1 MSSEHASPA
10 APPGAG
16 TTNGHTNGHARKHEV
31 RESITI
37 RFAGDSG
44 DGMQLAGTRFT
55 DTSALLGNDIATF
68 PDFPAEIRA
77 PAGTLAGV
85 SGFQVHFSST
95 DIHTPG
101 DALDTL
107 VVMNAAALKTNI
119 KDLQP
124 GGILVVNTDGFE
136 TSDLK
141 KANYKVN
148 PLDDG
153 SLKGYR
159 VVRVSVAKLTIE
171 AVKDCGLTPREQDRC
186 KNFFALG
193 LVYWMYERPLE
204 ATLKWI
210 KEKFGKKPEHMPV
223 LKANTQ
229 ALKAGY
235 NYGETVEMLPVQ
247 YQVAK
252 AQIAPGTYRKITG
265 NDAAVLGL
273 VAAGQLANKTLV
285 YAGYP
290 ITPASAIL
298 EGLSEMRRFGVKTF
312 QAEDE
317 IAAAGVAMG
326 ASYGGAIGVTGT
338 SGPGICLKSE
348 AINLAVMTELPLII
362 VNVQRGGPSTGLP
375 TKTEQSDLLQAMYG
389 RNGDTPV
396 AIVAPQSPVDCFD
409 MAIEAVR
416 IATRF
421 MCPVFYLSDG
431 YIANGSEPWKIPN
444 AANLPKIEITHPTGP
459 NSEGTNLA
467 HESGDPDAGGAG
479 KFLPYKRDEYLSRPW
494 AVPGTPGLEHRIG
507 GIEKQDVTGNIN
519 YEPANHQHMTD
530 TRAKKIENIAH
541 TIPDLEV
548 TGPQDADLLVIGWGG
563 TYGSIT
569 TAVERAR
576 RKGLKVAQAH
586 FRYLNPMP
594 KNTEAVLKRF
604 KKILVPELNSGQL
617 CWLLRAKYL
626 APAEGLNKVQG
637 KPFLVSEIETAIEKA
652 LGLAPA

>member
-1 MSSEHASPA
+1 MSSDNGSASSATSQPTV
-10 APPGAG
+10 G
-16 TTNGHTNGHARKHEV
+16 TNGHTRKHEIV
-31 RESITI
+31 ESVTI

-107 VVMNAAALKTNI
+107 VVMNAAALKTNL

-141 KANYKVN
+141 KANYKTN
-148 PLDDG
+148 PLEDG
-153 SLKGYR
+153 SLKGYKVIR
-159 VVRVSVAKLTIE
+159 VAVAKLTIE

-204 ATLKWI
+204 VTLKWI

-235 NYGETVEMLPVQ
+235 NYGETVEILPVQ

-252 AQIAPGTYRKITG
+252 AQISPGTYRKITG
-265 NDAAVLGL
+265 NDAAVLGF
-273 VAAGQLANKTLV
+273 VAASQLAKKTLV
-285 YAGYP
+285 YASYP
-290 ITPASAIL
+290 ITPASPIL
-298 EGLSEMRRFGVKTF
+298 EGLAEMRRFGVKTF

-317 IAAAGVAMG
+317 IAACGVAMG
-326 ASYGGAIGVTGT
+326 ASYGGAIGITGT
-338 SGPGICLKSE
+338 SGPGVCLKSE
-348 AINLAVMTELPLII
+348 AINLAVMTELPLVI
-362 VNVQRGGPSTGLP
+362 VDVQRGGPSTGLP
-375 TKTEQSDLLQAMYG
+375 TKTEQSDLLQAMFG
-389 RNGDTPV
+389 RNGDSPV

-409 MAIEAVR
+409 MAVEAVR

-431 YIANGSEPWKIPN
+431 YIANGSEPWRIPN
-444 AANLPKIEITHPTGP
+444 AADLKPIVITHPTQP
-459 NSEGTNLA
+459 NSEGTNLS
-467 HESGDPDAGGAG
+467 HESGEEGGNAG
-479 KFLPYKRDEYLSRPW
+479 KFLPYKRDNFLSRPW
-494 AVPGTPGLEHRIG
+494 AIPGTPGLEHRIG

-519 YEPANHQHMTD
+519 YEPANHEHMTH
-530 TRAKKIENIAH
+530 TRWKKIENIAH
-541 TIPDLEV
+541 TIPDLDV
-548 TGPQDADLLVIGWGG
+548 VGPDDAELLVVGWGG

-594 KNTEAVLKRF
+594 KNTEAVMKRF
-604 KKILVPELNSGQL
+604 KKILVPELNTGHL

-626 APAEGLNKVQG
+626 APATGLNKVQG
-637 KPFLVSEIETAIEKA
+637 KPFLVSEIEVAIEKA
-652 LGLAPA
+652 LS

>member
-1 MSSEHASPA
+1 MSSEKGSPA
-10 APPGAG
+10 ASQPGVG
-16 TTNGHTNGHARKHEV
+16 TTGGTNGTANGHTNGHPRKHEV
-31 RESITI
+31 RESVTI

-101 DALDTL
+101 DDLDTL

-159 VVRVSVAKLTIE
+159 LIRVAVAKLTIKAVEEFKLSPKE
-171 AVKDCGLTPREQDRC
+171 ADRC

-193 LVYWMYERPLE
+193 LVYWLYERPLE
-204 ATLKWI
+204 VTAKWI
-210 KEKFGKKPEHMPV
+210 REKFAKNQQYV
-223 LKANTQ
+223 NANTA

-247 YQVAK
+247 YLVAK

-265 NDAAVLGL
+265 NEATVLGL
-273 VAAGQLANKTLV
+273 VAASQLANKTLV

-290 ITPASAIL
+290 ITPASSIL
-298 EGLSEMRRFGVKTF
+298 EGLTEMRRFGVKTF

-348 AINLAVMTELPLII
+348 AINLAVMTELPLVI

-375 TKTEQSDLLQAMYG
+375 TKTEQSDLLQAMFG
-389 RNGDTPV
+389 RNGDSPV

-431 YIANGSEPWKIPN
+431 YIANGSEPWKIP
-444 AANLPKIEITHPTGP
+444 AVASLPKIEITHPTKP
-459 NSEGTNLA
+459 NSEGWTEPGA
-467 HESGDPDAGGAG
+467 RGSGDPVNRGRG
-479 KFLPYKRDEYLSRPW
+479 
-494 AVPGTPGLEHRIG
+494 
-507 GIEKQDVTGNIN
+507 
-519 YEPANHQHMTD
+519 
-530 TRAKKIENIAH
+530 
-541 TIPDLEV
+541 
-548 TGPQDADLLVIGWGG
+548 
-563 TYGSIT
+563 
-569 TAVERAR
+569 
-576 RKGLKVAQAH
+576 
-586 FRYLNPMP
+586 
-594 KNTEAVLKRF
+594 
-604 KKILVPELNSGQL
+604 
-617 CWLLRAKYL
+617 
-626 APAEGLNKVQG
+626 
-637 KPFLVSEIETAIEKA
+637 
-652 LGLAPA
+652 

>member
-1 MSSEHASPA
+1 MSSDTGSPVASPSV
-10 APPGAG
+10 GS
-16 TTNGHTNGHARKHEV
+16 NGHANGPPKKIEKV
-31 RESITI
+31 ESVTI

-55 DTSALLGNDIATF
+55 DTSALLGNDVATF

-141 KANYKVN
+141 KANYKTN

-159 VVRVSVAKLTIE
+159 VVRVAVAKLTIK
-171 AVKDCGLTPREQDRC
+171 AVEGCGLTPRDQDRC

-210 KEKFGKKPEHMPV
+210 KEKFGKRPETQE
-223 LKANTQ
+223 ANTR

-235 NYGETVEMLPVQ
+235 NYGETVELLPVQ

-265 NDAAVLGL
+265 NEAAVLGF

-290 ITPASAIL
+290 ITPASSIL
-298 EGLSEMRRFGVKTF
+298 EGLTDMRRYGVKTF

-348 AINLAVMTELPLII
+348 AINLAVMTELPLVI
-362 VNVQRGGPSTGLP
+362 VNIQRGGPSTGLP
-375 TKTEQSDLLQAMYG
+375 TKTEQSDLLQAMFG
-389 RNGDTPV
+389 RNGDSPV

-416 IATRF
+416 LATRF

-431 YIANGSEPWKIPN
+431 YIANGSEPWKIPV
-444 AANLPKIEITHPTGP
+444 AANLPKIAITHPTEP
-459 NSEGTNLA
+459 NSAGTNLA
-467 HESGDPDAGGAG
+467 HESAEGEGGGAG

-507 GIEKQDVTGNIN
+507 GIEKQDITGNIN
-519 YEPANHQHMTD
+519 YEPANHEHMTH
-530 TRAKKIENIAH
+530 TRWKKIENIAK

-548 TGPQDADLLVIGWGG
+548 TGPADAELLVIGWGG

-576 RKGLKVAQAH
+576 RKGLKVSQAH

-604 KKILVPELNSGQL
+604 KKILVPELNTGHL

-626 APAEGLNKVQG
+626 VPAEGLNKVQG
-637 KPFLVSEIETAIEKA
+637 KPFLVSEIEAAIEA
-652 LGLAPA
+652 RG